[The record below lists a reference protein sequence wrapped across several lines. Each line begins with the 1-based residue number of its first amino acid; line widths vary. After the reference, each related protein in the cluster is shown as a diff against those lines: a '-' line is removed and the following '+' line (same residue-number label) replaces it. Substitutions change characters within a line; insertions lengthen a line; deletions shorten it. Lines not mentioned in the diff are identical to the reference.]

1 MSDLLTAVCPQSKAL
16 LPRQLLFS
24 LSAVSAED
32 RHRHNVLAHRTQL
45 PGTQAGKIG
54 QMSLV

>member
-1 MSDLLTAVCPQSKAL
+1 MSDLLTAICPQRKAL
-16 LPRQLLFS
+16 LPTQLLFS

-45 PGTQAGKIG
+45 P
-54 QMSLV
+54 